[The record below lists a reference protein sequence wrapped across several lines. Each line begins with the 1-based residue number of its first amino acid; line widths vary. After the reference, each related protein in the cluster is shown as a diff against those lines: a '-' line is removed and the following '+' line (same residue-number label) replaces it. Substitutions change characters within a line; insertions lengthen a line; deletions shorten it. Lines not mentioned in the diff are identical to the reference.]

1 MNNKIYKT
9 TDYSQFKF
17 IKGNRPVDPKHVKKL
32 VKSMRKGHVPMPIVV
47 SEKNIIFPCYFVNDG
62 QHRLKAAEICNYP
75 VYYMIVP
82 TMSLEQI
89 RDINQVDKKWTN
101 DDFLDSNVATEKDA
115 TGPYHTFDWFKKK
128 YGFSFQVNIDLLCNI
143 PLGRTSQRVFRDGH
157 ITINNLPDAI
167 AKANFLT
174 SLKEYTDLYKNERF
188 MMGMVMV
195 MRQPIWDA
203 ERFIRQVRKHA
214 SELQHPQR
222 TAALYVEVFNFI
234 FNRGVG
240 RHEKAYFNVIQQG
253 NGAYIK
259 PNLGVVLNSGH

>member
-17 IKGNRPVDPKHVKKL
+17 IMGNRPVDPKHVKKL

-101 DDFLDSNVATEKDA
+101 DDFLDSNVSTEMDA

>member
-101 DDFLDSNVATEKDA
+101 DDFLDSNVSTEMDA

>member
-17 IKGNRPVDPKHVKKL
+17 IKGNRPVDPKHVKNE

-101 DDFLDSNVATEKDA
+101 DDFLDSNVSTEMDA

>member
-101 DDFLDSNVATEKDA
+101 DDFLDSNVSTEMDA

-240 RHEKAYFNVIQQG
+240 RHEKAYFNVIQPG

>member
-101 DDFLDSNVATEKDA
+101 DDFLDSNVSTEMDA

-143 PLGRTSQRVFRDGH
+143 PLGRTSQRVFRDGY

>member
-101 DDFLDSNVATEKDA
+101 DDFLDSNVSTEMDA

-203 ERFIRQVRKHA
+203 ERFVRQVRKHA

>member
-101 DDFLDSNVATEKDA
+101 DDFLDSNVSTEMDA

-234 FNRGVG
+234 FNHSIFFLCKFIIFVFSLTRPL
-240 RHEKAYFNVIQQG
+240 HPQF
-253 NGAYIK
+253 
-259 PNLGVVLNSGH
+259 

>member
-17 IKGNRPVDPKHVKKL
+17 IKGNRPVDSKHVKKL

-47 SEKNIIFPCYFVNDG
+47 SEKNIIFPCYVVNDG
-62 QHRLKAAEICNYP
+62 QHRLKAAEICGYP

-101 DDFLDSNVATEKDA
+101 DDFLDSNVATEMDA
-115 TGPYHTFDWFKKK
+115 TGPYHTFAGFKKK

>member
-17 IKGNRPVDPKHVKKL
+17 IKGNRPIDPKHVKRL

-101 DDFLDSNVATEKDA
+101 DDFLDSNVSTEMDA

>member
-101 DDFLDSNVATEKDA
+101 DDFLDSNVSTEMDA

-203 ERFIRQVRKHA
+203 ERFVRQVRKHA
-214 SELQHPQR
+214 SELRHPQR